1 MNFLDKTKGYLGNVV
16 RSCEPVIAYHS
27 NNQNVEIVPEEK
39 FNAIPRNRVYNAL
52 STDDGHLD
60 RGISGDHRR

>member
-39 FNAIPRNRVYNAL
+39 FNAIPRNRV
-52 STDDGHLD
+52 DDGHLE